1 MIDFKSLGYEDI
13 TKENPIHFIECF
25 GETFVTIYPYEQR
38 FRKEENGII
47 TLLNVG
53 THRNATDISGI
64 CYHSKGW
71 QKFEVHTLSK
81 NAKEEFDKIINAVMY
96 NIKNSY

>member
-25 GETFVTIYPYEQR
+25 GETFGTIYPYEQR

-47 TLLNVG
+47 TILKIG
-53 THRNATDISGI
+53 THHNTTDIAGI

-71 QKFEVHTLSK
+71 HKFEVHTLSK
-81 NAKEEFDKIINAVMY
+81 YANEEFDKVINAVMY
-96 NIKNSY
+96 KIKNS